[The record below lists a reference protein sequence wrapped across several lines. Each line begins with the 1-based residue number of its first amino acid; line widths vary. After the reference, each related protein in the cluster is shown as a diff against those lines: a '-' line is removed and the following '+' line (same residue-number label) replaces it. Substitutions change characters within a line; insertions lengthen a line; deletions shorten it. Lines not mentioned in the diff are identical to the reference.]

1 MTISQY
7 TTGNGIYAE
16 CSFLCREPNH
26 GHSANIIF
34 AECRFIDTRQ
44 RLRTRY
50 IPLLPSSSTRQK
62 SSTRHKIH
70 LPRAAGQAPGKI
82 WARGRRWR
90 QPSNRL
96 TAVSVCRVPVVRH
109 SAKTN
114 LHRVF
119 FLALGKVHFA
129 ECIFLA
135 LGKYSNFFH
144 CRPQN
149 FLYPIHTT
157 CGTPCSNLVYFLMY
171 FIYFM
176 N

>member
-62 SSTRHKIH
+62 SNTRHTIP
-70 LPRAAGQAPGKI
+70 LPSSAGQALGNNC
-82 WARGRRWR
+82 ARGRRVR

-96 TAVSVCRVPVVRH
+96 TAVIVCRVPVVRH
-109 SAKTN
+109 STNPN

-119 FLALGKVHFA
+119 FAGTRQSLFC
-129 ECIFLA
+129 ECISLA
-135 LGKYSNFFH
+135 LGKYLNFFH

-149 FLYPIHTT
+149 FLYPIHIT